1 MRAPFLLATLL
12 LLSSY
17 STLLAD
23 SRMISQRDFVEFY
36 ISTHLKEQLKAEL
49 TEALG
54 LNIEQ
59 AKEQLLAQIQEE
71 SERHRRLYI
80 TQVEEFDQQLR
91 SLSEE
96 VEFLRELVVD
106 ANYQRNTNE
115 DVIAQLQRKTRALE
129 EQLKSLR
136 QMVDE
141 EQEQTPA
148 MPHGGQEL

>member
-141 EQEQTPA
+141 EQEQTPT